1 MASKGG
7 ESEGVLWN
15 PAGVVAR
22 GVSEGMSGRQIIAAL
37 REAGMGLR
45 DATVRKMI
53 GETRAAIAN
62 RPMVGGLDTSL
73 IPSAENYAKWSTN
86 RTGYSTQLLVMTRDQ
101 STGIIGETVSSYT
114 TAEPHT
120 IDEAIA
126 AKLADFSDEEII
138 GDSGNNQQLLG
149 AIPWNI
155 FQMGPE

>member
-1 MASKGG
+1 MARRAG
-7 ESEGVLWN
+7 ESGGAIWN

-37 REAGMGLR
+37 RDAGMGLR

-62 RPMVGGLDTSL
+62 RPLVGGLDTSAL
-73 IPSAENYAKWSTN
+73 PNGSDYAKWSTN
-86 RTGYSTQLLVMTRDQ
+86 RTGYSTQLLMMTRDV
-101 STGIIGETVSSYT
+101 STGIIGETVTAYT
-114 TAEPHT
+114 TADPHT

-155 FQMGPE
+155 FEMEKA